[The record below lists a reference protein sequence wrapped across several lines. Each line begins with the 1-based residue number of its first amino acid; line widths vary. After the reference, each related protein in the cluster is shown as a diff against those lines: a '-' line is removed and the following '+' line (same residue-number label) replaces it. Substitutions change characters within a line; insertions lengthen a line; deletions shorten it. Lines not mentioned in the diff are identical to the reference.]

1 VSVPSLGR
9 VSFLDPPLP
18 CISPLPLRVGHANFT
33 TLEEVPLGKEVIVS
47 TFFLFEHPI
56 IILFD
61 SGASHDFLS
70 LAYAQKADVTLC
82 ATQVPYSISILRG
95 QVVANQM
102 ARKIPLEL
110 AGRVF
115 STTLIIL
122 EGQGID
128 VILGMNWMK
137 MHQVVLDI
145 SAHLV
150 HLDSPIF
157 GKVSLQL
164 PPVARLQTSIY
175 AVVAM
180 SLDDISVVHEYPNVF
195 PDDLLGMPPDRAIE
209 FQIELQPGTA
219 LVYKRSYPMARN
231 EMAELKTQLQELLDK
246 GYIRPSCSPWGY
258 PAIFVSK
265 KDKTQR
271 LCVDYRPLNVVTVKN
286 KYPLPRIDLLFDQ
299 LIGVQVFSKI
309 DLRSGYHQIKI
320 HEEDIRKTAFST
332 RYGLYEYLVMSFGLA
347 NAPTHFMYLMNM
359 VFMEELDKFV
369 VVFIDNILVFSKSKK
384 EHEEHFH
391 IVLQRL
397 RDHQLYAKF
406 SKCKF

>member
-61 SGASHDFLS
+61 SGASHNFLS

-209 FQIELQPGTA
+209 F
-219 LVYKRSYPMARN
+219 
-231 EMAELKTQLQELLDK
+231 
-246 GYIRPSCSPWGY
+246 
-258 PAIFVSK
+258 
-265 KDKTQR
+265 
-271 LCVDYRPLNVVTVKN
+271 
-286 KYPLPRIDLLFDQ
+286 
-299 LIGVQVFSKI
+299 
-309 DLRSGYHQIKI
+309 
-320 HEEDIRKTAFST
+320 
-332 RYGLYEYLVMSFGLA
+332 
-347 NAPTHFMYLMNM
+347 
-359 VFMEELDKFV
+359 
-369 VVFIDNILVFSKSKK
+369 
-384 EHEEHFH
+384 
-391 IVLQRL
+391 
-397 RDHQLYAKF
+397 
-406 SKCKF
+406 